1 MARTSCGAGAIP
13 RERVSRMR
21 GRGIQHYCGAAL
33 LGVAGALACAVLC
46 GASAASLATGLVL
59 LAAGIGASAL
69 ALRADA
75 RERASLQRYLDSQKH
90 FSAALAPVWSGQI
103 ESSRSQMA
111 AAITAL
117 SERFAG
123 IAAKLDQALAP
134 GAGAAGGASNPAG
147 AVAFYAR
154 SQAQLGEVVESLRA
168 SMQSKA
174 QMLSQVQGLQTFV
187 VELQEMAEAVA
198 RIAQQTN
205 LLAINAAIEAAH
217 AGETGRGFATV
228 AQEVRA
234 LSQRSG
240 ATGAQIAEKVR
251 AVNAAIVAAR
261 GAAEASAQAEN
272 ATLGD
277 SEAVI
282 RQVLAGFEG
291 LTASLANAAEA
302 LREQSRGIKGDVY
315 EALVQLQFQDRVS
328 QIMSHVK
335 DNIERLPAV
344 MAEHC
349 GACER
354 DGQLHALDAQG
365 VLRELEATYAMSDE
379 HAVHRGSAR
388 PAAGPAAEE
397 ITFF

>member
-1 MARTSCGAGAIP
+1 MQVQ
-13 RERVSRMR
+13 RVVR
-21 GRGIQHYCGAAL
+21 YFGAAL
-33 LGVAGALACAVLC
+33 VGVAGAVACVALTGAGAAALAA
-46 GASAASLATGLVL
+46 GLVL
-59 LAAGIGASAL
+59 VAAGVGASVL

-75 RERASLQRYLDSQKH
+75 RERAGLQRYLESHKR

-117 SERFAG
+117 SERFAD

-134 GAGAAGGASNPAG
+134 GAGAGDGAGNPAG
-147 AVAFYAR
+147 ALYAR

-240 ATGAQIAEKVR
+240 ATGAQIAAKVR

-261 GAAEASAQAEN
+261 GAAEASAQAES

-365 VLRELEATYAMSDE
+365 VLRELEATYAMTDE
-379 HAVHRGSAR
+379 HAVHHGSAR
-388 PAAGPAAEE
+388 PAAAPAAEE